1 MPARQLEIQRF
12 DNKYSVFSFVGNG
25 SEINLAIFSQKDPFP
40 SPWLVIAGLVGSGD
54 PPYPIFHN

>member
-25 SEINLAIFSQKDPFP
+25 SEIKMAIFYIERPLPVPMVS
-40 SPWLVIAGLVGSGD
+40 
-54 PPYPIFHN
+54 